1 MLKISDELTIK
12 KIDVELMFLSETNK
26 KEILEMIMSLNP
38 DLRTDYLNKL
48 LNAYNKLKSNL
59 EDEKNLKKFDFKLQ
73 LVSNFN

>member
-12 KIDVELMFLSETNK
+12 KIDVELMFLSEANK

-38 DLRTDYLNKL
+38 DLRTNYLNKL

-59 EDEKNLKKFDFKLQ
+59 EDEKSVKKFDFKLQ
-73 LVSNFN
+73 LISNVN

>member
-59 EDEKNLKKFDFKLQ
+59 EDEKSVKKFDFKLQ
-73 LVSNFN
+73 LISNVN